1 MHSQDTCHFL
11 WSLYVKSKNLLHYNG
26 VKKPKIFFSTSFYT
40 WFVWIIKKKNPQFN
54 YQNSDIPALEAEIYN
69 QKFILFFF
77 SNKIL
82 FRILLYKKPARIWT
96 LRLDPYETT
105 SMKYLPFS
113 HLILKEKKINCWIV
127 STQSFEKT
135 CTLLG
140 TSFYV
145 LGFDLDYQ

>member
-11 WSLYVKSKNLLHYNG
+11 WTLYVKSKNLLRCNG
-26 VKKPKIFFSTSFYT
+26 VKKPKIFSALLSTPDLCG
-40 WFVWIIKKKNPQFN
+40 WLKKKNPQFN

-69 QKFILFFF
+69 QKFILFF

-82 FRILLYKKPARIWT
+82 FRILLYKKPVRIWT

-113 HLILKEKKINCWIV
+113 HLILKEKNLTAELSVHKALKKLAHC
-127 STQSFEKT
+127 
-135 CTLLG
+135 
-140 TSFYV
+140 
-145 LGFDLDYQ
+145 